1 MSLSATRTRKDN
13 LTNSQRKIE
22 PEDLRPYRKWGMT
35 LLQLMALLI
44 TVGLVGTLVLHY
56 FFY

>member
-1 MSLSATRTRKDN
+1 

-35 LLQLMALLI
+35 LLQLMALLV
-44 TVGLVGTLVLHY
+44 TVGLVGTVVLRY